1 MNQIIT
7 NNKQTAKPGR
17 LKMNKLNF
25 YWIDAFT
32 TEKFGG
38 NPAVVVLSQEPLSKQ
53 LMQSYAAEFNVSETA
68 FVWPLVNT
76 SGEQSKCYSLK
87 WFTPVTEIELCGHAT
102 LASTYAACDFF
113 GLSEI
118 TFSTA
123 SGEIKVSNQEGIIQ
137 MEMPRLDVEPL
148 DKTAK
153 DYELIISAINQN
165 VVAIHKSKTK
175 YLVELESEK
184 SVLNTQPN
192 LAVIESLERNGVIIT
207 AKSETTNHDFVSRFF
222 APKMGVDEDPV
233 TGSAHCSLAPYWSQ
247 KLNKTEM
254 IGAQLSQR
262 GGEIAVKL
270 TKDIVEMK
278 GKCAML
284 FKGTN

>member
-1 MNQIIT
+1 MYQLIT
-7 NNKQTAKPGR
+7 NNKRTAKLGR

-38 NPAVVVLSQEPLSKQ
+38 NPAVVVLSQEPLPKQ

-68 FVWPLVNT
+68 FVWLLDKKN
-76 SGEQSKCYSLK
+76 GELGGEYSLK

-102 LASTYAACDFF
+102 LASTHAACDFF
-113 GLSEI
+113 GLSKI

-123 SGEIKVSNQEGIIQ
+123 SGEIKVSNKQGIIQ
-137 MEMPRLDVEPL
+137 MVMPRLDVESL
-148 DKTAK
+148 DKTSK
-153 DYELIISAINQN
+153 DYELIISAIDQN
-165 VVAIHKSKTK
+165 IVAIHKSKTK

-184 SVLNTQPN
+184 CVVNTLPN

-207 AKSETTNHDFVSRFF
+207 AKSEASNIDFVSRFF
-222 APKMGVDEDPV
+222 APKMGVNEDPV

-262 GGEIAVKL
+262 GGEIAIKL
-270 TKDIVEMK
+270 TNHTVEMK
-278 GKCAML
+278 GKCTLL
-284 FKGTN
+284 FSGKN

>member
-1 MNQIIT
+1 MYQIIHD
-7 NNKQTAKPGR
+7 NKQTAKLGR

-32 TEKFGG
+32 TAKFGG
-38 NPAVVVLSQEPLSKQ
+38 NPAVVVLSQEPLPKQ
-53 LMQSYAAEFNVSETA
+53 LMQSYAAEFNVSESA
-68 FVWPLVNT
+68 FVWPLEKDEEGN
-76 SGEQSKCYSLK
+76 KYSLK

-102 LASTYAACDFF
+102 LASTHAACDFF
-113 GLSEI
+113 GLSKI

-123 SGEIKVSNQEGIIQ
+123 SGEIKVSNKQGVIQ
-137 MEMPRLDVEPL
+137 MVMPRLDVDPL

-153 DYELIISAINQN
+153 DYELIISAIDQN
-165 VVAIHKSKTK
+165 IVAIHKSKTK
-175 YLVELESEK
+175 YLVELETEK
-184 SVLNTQPN
+184 CVVNTVPN
-192 LAVIESLERNGVIIT
+192 LTVIKSLERNGVIIT

-222 APKMGVDEDPV
+222 APKMGVNEDPV

-254 IGAQLSQR
+254 VGAQLSQR

-270 TKDIVEMK
+270 TDNTVEMK
-278 GKCAML
+278 GRCTML
-284 FKGTN
+284 FSGKN

>member
-1 MNQIIT
+1 MYQLIT
-7 NNKQTAKPGR
+7 NNKRTAKLGR

-38 NPAVVVLSQEPLSKQ
+38 NPAVVVLSQEPLPKQ

-68 FVWPLVNT
+68 FVWPLDKKN
-76 SGEQSKCYSLK
+76 GELGGEYSLK

-102 LASTYAACDFF
+102 LASTHAACDFF
-113 GLSEI
+113 GLSKI

-123 SGEIKVSNQEGIIQ
+123 SGEIKVSNKQGIIQ
-137 MEMPRLDVEPL
+137 MVMPRLDVESL
-148 DKTAK
+148 DKTSK
-153 DYELIISAINQN
+153 DYELIISAIDQN
-165 VVAIHKSKTK
+165 IISIHKSKTK

-184 SVLNTQPN
+184 CVVNTLPN

-207 AKSETTNHDFVSRFF
+207 AKAETTNHDFVSRFF
-222 APKMGVDEDPV
+222 APKMGVNEDPV

-254 IGAQLSQR
+254 VGAQLSQR

-270 TKDIVEMK
+270 TNHTVEMK
-278 GKCAML
+278 GKCTLL
-284 FKGTN
+284 FSGKN